1 MGVSLATL
9 SGRVLAD
16 LVEGPRRDPG
26 RDLLYL
32 HDPVAPLPPEPFR
45 FLGFQGGY
53 FGMRFM
59 DFLDRFS

>member
-16 LVEGPRRDPG
+16 LIEG
-26 RDLLYL
+26 RDAPWENLLYL

-45 FLGFQGGY
+45 YLGFQGGY
-53 FGMRFM
+53 LGMRFM
-59 DFLDRFS
+59 DFLDQFS